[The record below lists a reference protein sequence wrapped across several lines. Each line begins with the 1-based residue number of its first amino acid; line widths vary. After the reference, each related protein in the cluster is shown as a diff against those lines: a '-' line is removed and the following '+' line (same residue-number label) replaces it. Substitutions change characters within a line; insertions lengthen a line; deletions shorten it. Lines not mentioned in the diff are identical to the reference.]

1 MHLRCRP
8 TFPLTTVLALLL
20 PFASAAAQ
28 SALGRTP
35 NTRPSWTAA
44 PGAVFVFAHRFEFLA
59 GGDEMLNVPTLTLG
73 SAFTSRIAAGLDFSS
88 NSELVAEKLGQN
100 ETQYWLAASL
110 LERPRGRLGS
120 TIAYNTAAKSVDGA
134 VTALVRAAG
143 ISLVAE
149 GRAFSDA
156 LATGDAGFAGTVGA
170 VLHLTQYL
178 ELSGDVGRM
187 LDPDTLGT
195 AWSAGIGI
203 AIPGTPHTFS
213 INASNGGAQTLQ
225 GSSRPKDLGPESVRY
240 GFSFSAP
247 LGSRTQ
253 WARVF
258 RRSAPQ
264 VQDDGDTTVVRVA
277 IRAVAYTPK
286 EVRIRVGQTI
296 EWRNED
302 PVVHTVTADN
312 EKWGSG
318 FLDEGATYRHT
329 FTKAGRYPYHCQPH
343 PQMKAVVIVEP

>member
-1 MHLRCRP
+1 M
-8 TFPLTTVLALLL
+8 TVV
-20 PFASAAAQ
+20 FASLLGTLLSEPAAAQ

-35 NTRPSWTAA
+35 NTRASWTSA

-73 SAFTSRIAAGLDFSS
+73 SSISSRFAVGLDFSS

-110 LERPRGRLGS
+110 VERPRGRLGS
-120 TIAYNTAAKSVDGA
+120 TIAYNTAAGSVDGA
-134 VTALVRAAG
+134 LTAVVRASG

-156 LATGDAGFAGTVGA
+156 LATGSAGFAGTLGA
-170 VLHLTQYL
+170 VLHLTPYL
-178 ELSGDVGRM
+178 ELSGDVGQL
-187 LDPDTLGT
+187 LDPDTLDR

-225 GSSRPKDLGPESVRY
+225 GVSRPKDLGPESVRY
-240 GFSFSAP
+240 GFAFSAP

-258 RRSAPQ
+258 RRATPEPSD
-264 VQDDGDTTVVRVA
+264 VRDTTVVRVA
-277 IRAVAYTPK
+277 IRAVAYAPR
-286 EVRIRVGQTI
+286 EIRIRVGQTV

-302 PVVHTVTADN
+302 PVVHTVTGDD

-318 FLDEGATYRHT
+318 FLAEGGTYRQT
-329 FTKAGRYPYHCQPH
+329 FAAAGRYPYHCQPH

>member
-1 MHLRCRP
+1 MPFRCRM
-8 TFPLTTVLALLL
+8 TVAVVTILQVLLTA
-20 PFASAAAQ
+20 PSAAAQ

-35 NTRPSWTAA
+35 NTRATWTAA
-44 PGAVFVFAHRFEFLA
+44 PGAVFVFAHRFEFIA

-73 SAFTSRIAAGLDFSS
+73 SSLSSRIALGLDFSS

-100 ETQYWLAASL
+100 ETQYWLAAAL
-110 LERPRGRLGS
+110 VERPRGRLGS
-120 TIAYNTAAKSVDGA
+120 TIAYNTAARSVDGA
-134 VTALVRAAG
+134 LTAVVRASG

-156 LATGDAGFAGTVGA
+156 LATGSSGFAATIGA
-170 VLHLTQYL
+170 VLHLTPYL
-178 ELSGDVGRM
+178 ELSGDVGQL
-187 LDPDTLGT
+187 LDPDTLGR

-225 GSSRPKDLGPESVRY
+225 GVSRPKDLGPESVRY
-240 GFSFSAP
+240 GFTFSAP

-253 WARVF
+253 WARIFQRAAVGPPGN
-258 RRSAPQ
+258 R
-264 VQDDGDTTVVRVA
+264 DTTVVRVDVRA
-277 IRAVAYTPK
+277 IAYAPR
-286 EVRIRVGQTI
+286 EIRIRVGQTV

-302 PVVHTVTADN
+302 PVVHTVTADD

-318 FLDEGATYRHT
+318 LLAEGGVYSRM
-329 FTKAGRYPYHCQPH
+329 FTEAGRYPYHCQPH

>member
-1 MHLRCRP
+1 MPFRCRSMVV
-8 TFPLTTVLALLL
+8 LTTLFAFLLT
-20 PFASAAAQ
+20 ASANAQ

-35 NTRPSWTAA
+35 NTRASWTAA

-73 SAFTSRIAAGLDFSS
+73 SALSSRFALGLDFSS
-88 NSELVAEKLGQN
+88 NSELVAERLGQN
-100 ETQYWLAASL
+100 ETQYWLAAAL
-110 LERPRGRLGS
+110 VERSRARLGS
-120 TIAYNTAAKSVDGA
+120 TIAYNTAARSVDGA
-134 VTALVRAAG
+134 LTAVVRASAL
-143 ISLVAE
+143 SLVAE

-156 LATGDAGFAGTVGA
+156 LATGSAGFAGTVGA
-170 VLHLTQYL
+170 VLHLTPYL
-178 ELSGDVGRM
+178 ELSGDVGQL

-225 GSSRPKDLGPESVRY
+225 GVSRPKDLGPESVRY
-240 GFSFSAP
+240 GFAFSAP
-247 LGSRTQ
+247 LGSLTQ

-258 RRSAPQ
+258 RRGAAEP
-264 VQDDGDTTVVRVA
+264 GGTRDTTVVRVA
-277 IRAVAYTPK
+277 IRAIAYAPR

-302 PVVHTVTADN
+302 PVVHTVTADD

-318 FLDEGATYRHT
+318 FLAEGATYRQT
-329 FTKAGRYPYHCQPH
+329 FTSAGRYPYHCQPH
-343 PQMKAVVIVEP
+343 PQMKAVVVVEP

>member
-1 MHLRCRP
+1 MQLRCR
-8 TFPLTTVLALLL
+8 TTVAFTTLIAGLLAS
-20 PFASAAAQ
+20 PSAAQ

-35 NTRPSWTAA
+35 NTRASWAAA

-73 SAFTSRIAAGLDFSS
+73 STLTSRLAAGLDFSS

-100 ETQYWLAASL
+100 ETQYWVSAAL

-120 TIAYNTAAKSVDGA
+120 TIAYNTAARSVDGA
-134 VTALVRAAG
+134 LTALVRAAG

-149 GRAFSDA
+149 GRAFSDV
-156 LATGDAGFAGTVGA
+156 LATGSAGFAGTIGA
-170 VLHLTQYL
+170 VLHLTPYL
-178 ELSGDVGRM
+178 ELSGDVGQ
-187 LDPDTLGT
+187 LIDPDTLDA
-195 AWSAGIGI
+195 AWSAGVGI

-225 GSSRPKDLGPESVRY
+225 GVSRPKDLGPESVRW
-240 GFSFSAP
+240 GFAFSAP

-258 RRSAPQ
+258 RRAAP
-264 VQDDGDTTVVRVA
+264 DAPDARDTTVVRVA
-277 IRAVAYTPK
+277 IRAVAYAPR
-286 EVRIRVGQTI
+286 EIRVRAGQTV

-302 PVVHTVTADN
+302 PVVHTVTGDDG
-312 EKWGSG
+312 KWGSG
-318 FLDEGATYRHT
+318 FLAEGGT
-329 FTKAGRYPYHCQPH
+329 FRQTFNEAGRFPYHCQPH

>member
-1 MHLRCRP
+1 MQLRCRM
-8 TFPLTTVLALLL
+8 TMALTALLATLL
-20 PFASAAAQ
+20 PGSTSFAQ

-35 NTRPSWTAA
+35 NTRASWTSA

-73 SAFTSRIAAGLDFSS
+73 SALTSRLAAGLDFSS

-100 ETQYWLAASL
+100 ETQYWISADL

-120 TIAYNTAAKSVDGA
+120 MIAYNTAARSVDGA
-134 VTALVRAAG
+134 LTATVRAAG

-149 GRAFSDA
+149 GRAFSDV
-156 LATGDAGFAGTVGA
+156 LATGSAGFAGTVGA
-170 VLHLTQYL
+170 VLHLTPYL
-178 ELSGDVGRM
+178 ELSADVGQ
-187 LDPDTLGT
+187 LIDPDTLDA
-195 AWSAGIGI
+195 AWSAGVGI

-225 GSSRPKDLGPESVRY
+225 GVSRPKDLGPESVRW
-240 GFSFSAP
+240 GFAFSAP

-258 RRSAPQ
+258 RRAAPAAA
-264 VQDDGDTTVVRVA
+264 GSPDTTVVRVA
-277 IRAVAYTPK
+277 IRAVAYAPR
-286 EVRIRVGQTI
+286 EIRVRAGQTV

-302 PVVHTVTADN
+302 PVVHTVTGDD

-318 FLDEGATYRHT
+318 FIAEGGTFRHT
-329 FTKAGRYPYHCQPH
+329 FGEPGRFPYHCQPH
-343 PQMKAVVIVEP
+343 PQMTAVVIVEP

>member
-1 MHLRCRP
+1 MTFRCR
-8 TFPLTTVLALLL
+8 TTMALVTLLSFLL
-20 PFASAAAQ
+20 PVATAAAQ

-35 NTRPSWTAA
+35 NTRPSWATA

-59 GGDEMLNVPTLTLG
+59 GGDEMLNVPTITLG
-73 SAFTSRIAAGLDFSS
+73 SAITSRFAAGLDFSS

-100 ETQYWLAASL
+100 ETQYWLSASL

-156 LATGDAGFAGTVGA
+156 LATGSAGFAGTVGV
-170 VLHLTQYL
+170 VLHLTPYL
-178 ELSGDVGRM
+178 ELSGDIGQM

-195 AWSAGIGI
+195 AWSAGVGI

-213 INASNGGAQTLQ
+213 LNASNGGAQTLQ

-258 RRSAPQ
+258 RRGSLQAP
-264 VQDDGDTTVVRVA
+264 DTGDTTVVRVA
-277 IRAVAYTPK
+277 IRAVAYAPR
-286 EVRIRVGQTI
+286 EIRIRVGQTI

-302 PVVHTVTADN
+302 PVIHTVTADD

-318 FLDEGATYRHT
+318 FLAEGATYRRT
-329 FTKAGRYPYHCQPH
+329 FTEAGRYPYHCQPH

>member
-1 MHLRCRP
+1 MTFRCRM
-8 TFPLTTVLALLL
+8 TLALATLVAALL
-20 PFASAAAQ
+20 PVPRAAAQ

-35 NTRPSWTAA
+35 NTRPSWAAA

-73 SAFTSRIAAGLDFSS
+73 SSLSSRLAVGLDFSS

-100 ETQYWLAASL
+100 ETQYWLAAAL
-110 LERPRGRLGS
+110 VERPRGRLGS

-134 VTALVRAAG
+134 VTAAVRASG

-156 LATGDAGFAGTVGA
+156 LATGSAGFAGTIGA
-170 VLHLTQYL
+170 VLHLTPNL
-178 ELSGDVGRM
+178 ELSADVGQL
-187 LDPDTLGT
+187 LDPDTLGR

-225 GSSRPKDLGPESVRY
+225 GVSRPKDLGPESVRY
-240 GFSFSAP
+240 GFAFSAP

-258 RRSAPQ
+258 RRASLETSEQ
-264 VQDDGDTTVVRVA
+264 RDTSVVRVA
-277 IRAVAYTPK
+277 IRAVAYAPR

-302 PVVHTVTADN
+302 PVVHTVTADD
-312 EKWGSG
+312 EGWESG
-318 FLDEGATYRHT
+318 FLVEGGT
-329 FTKAGRYPYHCQPH
+329 FRQTFREAGRYPYHCQPH